1 MSKTDLTAVANAT
14 SPPEVQIPESWQA
27 LIVWAVAK
35 FGTGILLAVVLA
47 VATVRVYEDL
57 TILNNR
63 VLHAFEQQT
72 KTAEAHNAAIREM
85 TNIIRNIEAD
95 HRKYTTPR

>member
-1 MSKTDLTAVANAT
+1 MSQDEIHHIANAT
-14 SPPEVQIPESWQA
+14 TPDEITVPNTWQA

-35 FGTGILLAVVLA
+35 FGTGIILAIVLG

-63 VLHAFEQQT
+63 VLTAFEQQT
-72 KTAEAHNAAIREM
+72 RASETTNSAIREM
-85 TNIIRNIEAD
+85 LTAIRQIEITY
-95 HRKYTTPR
+95 RNPVR